1 MPIMLKR
8 KDGSITPYRNSE
20 FIPAYYLIPRSF
32 LVKCGK
38 ELNALPRQPYQIFR
52 DWDAITTVESDLFRQ
67 LMIDGYAHLVWP
79 YMMGAEMPRE
89 VFSGYDPA
97 WIFAHSPGY
106 WVQELTDEGI
116 IPTVEALYQ
125 SARPEET
132 FGDVSLEE
140 LDMILR
146 YIVPKAMEHYRMNDV
161 LDVVEEYRCFE
172 DFDRRKSN
180 AKTDFFR
187 KWYHTRTKYQ
197 TVSWEDYISENEGYS
212 DGATPEEAA
221 VSTVLVEQFLATLS
235 EKDRRILELRME
247 GICLEDIAKKL
258 GYSNHSGVLKRIQ
271 RIGQAYEAF
280 TQTDLGF
287 SS

>member
-1 MPIMLKR
+1 
-8 KDGSITPYRNSE
+8 
-20 FIPAYYLIPRSF
+20 
-32 LVKCGK
+32 
-38 ELNALPRQPYQIFR
+38 
-52 DWDAITTVESDLFRQ
+52 
-67 LMIDGYAHLVWP
+67 
-79 YMMGAEMPRE
+79 
-89 VFSGYDPA
+89 
-97 WIFAHSPGY
+97 
-106 WVQELTDEGI
+106 
-116 IPTVEALYQ
+116 
-125 SARPEET
+125 
-132 FGDVSLEE
+132 
-140 LDMILR
+140 
-146 YIVPKAMEHYRMNDV
+146 MNDV